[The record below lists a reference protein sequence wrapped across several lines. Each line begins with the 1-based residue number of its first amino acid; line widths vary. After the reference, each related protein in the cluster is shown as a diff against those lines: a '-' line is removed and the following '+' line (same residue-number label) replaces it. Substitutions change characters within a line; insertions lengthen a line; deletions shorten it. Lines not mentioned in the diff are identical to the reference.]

1 MKRLISLSIVA
12 IALSISGSVYAKDP
26 AEIAEGERMWANN
39 CTRCHNA
46 RSPMERNDREWAT
59 IVAHMRARAN
69 LTRTEARQVAVYL
82 QTMNGVENTIGVSS
96 EESETKNQSS
106 SAILASRTDSDELK
120 TLPIR
125 AKARQ
130 KLEIDIRRFAL
141 ITRR

>member
-12 IALSISGSVYAKDP
+12 IALSISSSVHAQDP
-26 AEIAEGERMWANN
+26 TEIAEGARVWANN

-69 LTRTEARQVAVYL
+69 LTRTEARLVKVYL
-82 QTMNGVENTIGVSS
+82 QMINGAENGTAVSS
-96 EESETKNQSS
+96 DKTDTKDQSS
-106 SAILASRTDSDELK
+106 SAVLDSPSDSDELK
-120 TLPIR
+120 TLPGQTNVNQR
-125 AKARQ
+125 SA
-130 KLEIDIRRFAL
+130 IDIRRLAL